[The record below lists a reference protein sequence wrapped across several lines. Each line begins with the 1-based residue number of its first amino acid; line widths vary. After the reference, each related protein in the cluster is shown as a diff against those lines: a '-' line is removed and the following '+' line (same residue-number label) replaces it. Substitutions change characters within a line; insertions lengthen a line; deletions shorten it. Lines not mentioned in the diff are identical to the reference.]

1 MSTEPRKRIA
11 IESATDLLTAEPPRA
26 QTGRRPGA
34 LTGGIVLV
42 FLRALG
48 GPLWILG
55 FLTEWPGLRDDFD
68 LDSESAAVVLG
79 IVIGGVALWAL
90 VLLCFAFGLVHGSN
104 TARMLTQFWAAIS
117 ITAAAIT
124 YFSTSES
131 ITVRATLLTLALDI
145 LILLALSSRNA
156 RSWTRGR
163 SRRWIAFS
171 SAAPRRTPHH

>member
-1 MSTEPRKRIA
+1 MSADPRKRIA
-11 IESATDLLTAEPPRA
+11 IESASDLLAAETPRQ
-26 QTGRRPGA
+26 QTGKRPGA

-48 GPLWILG
+48 GPIWILG
-55 FLTEWPGLRDDFD
+55 FLTEWPALRAEFD

-90 VLLCFAFGLVHGSN
+90 VLLCFGFGLVRGSN
-104 TARMLTQFWAAIS
+104 TARMLAQFWAAIS

-124 YFSTSES
+124 YFSTSDS
-131 ITVRATLLTLALDI
+131 ITVRATLLTLSLDI

-156 RSWTRGR
+156 RAWTRGK
-163 SRRWIAFS
+163 SRRWIAFDRL
-171 SAAPRRTPHH
+171 APRRH